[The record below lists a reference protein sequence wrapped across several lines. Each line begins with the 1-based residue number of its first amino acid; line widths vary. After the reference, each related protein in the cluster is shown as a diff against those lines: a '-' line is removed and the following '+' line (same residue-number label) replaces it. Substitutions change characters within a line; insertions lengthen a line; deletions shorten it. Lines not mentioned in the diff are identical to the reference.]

1 MIGLTGGIATG
12 KSTVAQRLRSLGA
25 VVLDADVIAR
35 EVVEPHT
42 PGWEEVKKAFPEV
55 IRDDLSL
62 DRKMLAEI
70 IFTDAEAKR
79 TLEEIIHPRVLA
91 QMRTL
96 GAAEE
101 KAGRIVVCD
110 IPLLYESGSD
120 AWLDEVWVVYTDP
133 QTQLERLMRRNQIS
147 RKMAVQ
153 MIRAQMPL
161 AEKVRRAHRVIDNSG
176 TLEETYAQVDALWKE
191 ITE

>member
-42 PGWEEVKKAFPEV
+42 PGWEEVKKAFPEA